1 MPFLSRYVKEVLFFN
16 ELCEWGNFFCQNL
29 NGTLNCK
36 GLDLGEQPSCMK
48 LVDVAVLTHKPLII
62 HVGLGLKLS
71 FSLSLLNTAPLDYAI
86 QEFSLV
92 SHHCI

>member
-16 ELCEWGNFFCQNL
+16 ELCEWDYFFCQNL
-29 NGTLNCK
+29 NGILNCK

-71 FSLSLLNTAPLDYAI
+71 FSLSSSCRVVLCLPRLLLRQWTVT
-86 QEFSLV
+86 S
-92 SHHCI
+92 